1 MRTWL
6 CQLFSGHLNDEI
18 NGGIETGLFQKSR
31 PFFEGVMGI
40 TVSVTSTRTNEEWLH
55 DLKETGEAQEHA
67 IADLQNILLRA
78 SLYLFNRNASD
89 LTGLASDGVL
99 KLAED
104 CAQEA
109 LIAILNHLSD
119 FRGDIKFTTW
129 ANKFA
134 VNIGLTASRHVH
146 WKDVSLDQLSSDEEG
161 AFSEWV
167 LRDKSSAL
175 APDLAALQGEVRQ
188 VIWDVMEHDLTDHQR
203 RILLLMIFH
212 EAPMDEVVQ
221 HLNTNRNAIYKSLH
235 DARRKLK
242 SGLQARGFEV
252 GEMLS
257 LFGAQQ

>member
-1 MRTWL
+1 MFLMT
-6 CQLFSGHLNDEI
+6 D
-18 NGGIETGLFQKSR
+18 
-31 PFFEGVMGI
+31 
-40 TVSVTSTRTNEEWLH
+40 TRSNAEWLH
-55 DLKETGEAQEHA
+55 DLKETGETQEQA

-78 SLYLFNRNASD
+78 ALYVFNRNTGD
-89 LTGLASDGVL
+89 LSGLAGDDVL

-109 LIAILNHLSD
+109 LMAVLNHLSD
-119 FRGDIKFTTW
+119 FRGDSKFTTW
-129 ANKFA
+129 AYKFA
-134 VNIGLTASRHVH
+134 VNIGLTASRHVR
-146 WKDVSLDQLSSDEEG
+146 WKDVSLDQLSSDDEG

-175 APDLAALQGEVRQ
+175 APDLAALQGEIRQ

-203 RILLLMIFH
+203 RILLLMVFH
-212 EAPMDEVVQ
+212 EVPMDEVVQ
-221 HLNTNRNAIYKSLH
+221 QLNTNRNAIYKSLH

>member
-1 MRTWL
+1 MFLMT
-6 CQLFSGHLNDEI
+6 H
-18 NGGIETGLFQKSR
+18 
-31 PFFEGVMGI
+31 
-40 TVSVTSTRTNEEWLH
+40 TRSNAEWLH
-55 DLKETGEAQEHA
+55 DLKETGETQEQA

-78 SLYLFNRNASD
+78 ALYVFNRNTGD
-89 LTGLASDGVL
+89 LSGLAGDDVL

-109 LIAILNHLSD
+109 LMAVLNHLSD
-119 FRGDIKFTTW
+119 FRGDSKFTTW
-129 ANKFA
+129 AYKFA
-134 VNIGLTASRHVH
+134 VNIGLTASRHVR
-146 WKDVSLDQLSSDEEG
+146 WKDVSLDQLSSDDEG

-175 APDLAALQGEVRQ
+175 APDLAALQGEIRQ

-203 RILLLMIFH
+203 RILLLMVFH
-212 EAPMDEVVQ
+212 EVPMDEVVQ
-221 HLNTNRNAIYKSLH
+221 QLNTNRNAIYKSLH

-257 LFGAQQ
+257 LFSAQ